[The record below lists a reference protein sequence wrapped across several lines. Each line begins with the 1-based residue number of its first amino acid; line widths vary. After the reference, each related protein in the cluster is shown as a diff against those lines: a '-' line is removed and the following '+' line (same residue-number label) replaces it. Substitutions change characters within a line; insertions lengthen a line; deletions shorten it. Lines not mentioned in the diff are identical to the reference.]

1 MSLGVPVM
9 ITKTSGF
16 WEKEIFVNNENI
28 FFVDDFEYKS
38 WVNKINKTFNDNSTI
53 RKISENAKDTV
64 IENYKLKKLYDYLNQ
79 ITL

>member
-1 MSLGVPVM
+1 MK
-9 ITKTSGF
+9 IY
-16 WEKEIFVNNENI
+16 